1 MINLEYLHMYISKC
15 RYIINPKRPMSHLQC
30 MFRRGGAGYDP
41 SSRSFAMSNKKDE
54 SRVPSSA
61 FW

>member
-1 MINLEYLHMYISKC
+1 MDISKC